1 MNRNDMQIIPQRIVE
16 GKGLS
21 LTKNDRNVH
30 KLVSA
35 FCKKSCIYQRHC
47 LLPEKCGI
55 TIFALTSQERIFNGK
70 IFFIHRKF

>member
-55 TIFALTSQERIFNGK
+55 TIFCFN
-70 IFFIHRKF
+70 